1 MMGAV
6 LGVRVEECCGQG
18 GWRGICTIIKAAH
31 SFLTQNGYYGYRN
44 INYAA
49 VSHFYEQEI
58 NDSI

>member
-18 GWRGICTIIKAAH
+18 GWRGNLYH
-31 SFLTQNGYYGYRN
+31 HQSSSHFQNRYYGYRN